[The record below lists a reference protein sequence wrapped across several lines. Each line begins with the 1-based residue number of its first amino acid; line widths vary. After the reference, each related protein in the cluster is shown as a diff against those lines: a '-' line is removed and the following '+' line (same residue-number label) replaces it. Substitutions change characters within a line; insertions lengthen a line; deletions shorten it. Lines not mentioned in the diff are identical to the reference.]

1 MHVMQATSRDP
12 WWSNPHPMRT
22 AASTCVLRTGVHTG
36 PGPGPG
42 LGRAG
47 VIAVLATLAALA
59 GCTAAE
65 SDVGPPSD
73 QLFFPTGLAVAP
85 DDSVLFVANS
95 NSELRYD
102 SGTLNVIDLDLV
114 KKAIDPWV
122 TSQDP
127 GDCSPDPDHRETL
140 ICEEAPF
147 IRAPSGVRIGNF
159 ATAIAVQHF
168 GPGNDRVFVPTRGD
182 PSIAWANYDCNS
194 LSCTAASASF
204 QQCDD
209 AHRLTSEL
217 EDPDMTH
224 AVDEPFDVFASAS
237 TDGSGFAVVTH
248 QTNGVVTLIDS
259 PATDLARIADIK
271 YNIFDPDLLTGLRGA
286 TGVSG
291 RSTPGGGEQVYVGS
305 RTEDRIQMF
314 TVGRPEAPAPAYLV
328 ESNFFFLNAVGAD
341 AGVGGSTD
349 TRGMTFSQD
358 GNQLYLV
365 NRMPP
370 SLQIYDTTLGADGF
384 PANRAIGA
392 SDICRDA
399 STLTALHFPVGPT
412 TPVPYDRIY
421 LTCFDDGQ
429 VYVVDPSGVSQVEDV
444 ILVGRGPYAVAAAP
458 SRNLVFVTN
467 FLEDTIAVID
477 VDPASVNRN
486 RVVLR
491 IGTPKA
497 PES

>member
-1 MHVMQATSRDP
+1 
-12 WWSNPHPMRT
+12 MRT
-22 AASTCVLRTGVHTG
+22 AASTCVLCTGVHSGLGT
-36 PGPGPG
+36 G

-47 VIAVLATLAALA
+47 VAVVLAALAALA
-59 GCTAAE
+59 GCTASAA
-65 SDVGPPSD
+65 DTGPPSD

-102 SGTLNVIDLDLV
+102 SGTINVIDLDMV
-114 KKAIDPWV
+114 QQAIHGSAPK
-122 TSQDP
+122 P
-127 GDCSPDPDHRETL
+127 GDCSPDPDHRESL
-140 ICEEAPF
+140 ICDEAQF
-147 IRAPSGVRIGNF
+147 ILLDAGVRIGNF
-159 ATAIAVQHF
+159 ATTIAVQDF
-168 GPGNDRVFVPTRGD
+168 GPGNYRVFVPTRGD
-182 PSIAWANYDCNS
+182 PSIAWANYDGNSKS
-194 LSCTAASASF
+194 LSCTADAGHF

-237 TDGSGFAVVTH
+237 PDGSGFAVVTH
-248 QTNGVVTLIDS
+248 QTNGVVTLVDS
-259 PATDLARIADIK
+259 PATDLARITDIK
-271 YNIFDPDLLTGLRGA
+271 YDIFDPDLLTGLRGA

-291 RSTPGGGEQVYVGS
+291 RSTPSGEQVYVGS

-314 TVGRPEAPAPAYLV
+314 TVGRPEAPTPAYLV
-328 ESNFFFLNAVGAD
+328 ESNFFFLNAVGTD

-370 SLQIYDTTLGADGF
+370 SVQVYDTTLGADGF
-384 PANRAIGA
+384 PVNRAIGA

-399 STLTALHFPVGPT
+399 STLTALHFPMVPN
-412 TPVPYDRIY
+412 TPVPVAYDRIY

-458 SRNLVFVTN
+458 TRNLVFVTN

-477 VDPASVNRN
+477 VDPMSVNRN